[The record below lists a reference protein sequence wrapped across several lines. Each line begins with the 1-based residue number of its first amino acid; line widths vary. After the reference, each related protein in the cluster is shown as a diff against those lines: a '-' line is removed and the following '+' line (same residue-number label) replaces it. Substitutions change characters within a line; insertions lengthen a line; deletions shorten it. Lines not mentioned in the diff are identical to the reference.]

1 MKISQVQNILAV
13 AQMGSINKA
22 AAVLG
27 ISQPNLS
34 LSIKSL
40 ETELGFEIFKR
51 TKHGIIITEK
61 GQELI
66 NYAEEI
72 ENSYSKITSIPKD
85 TPYRTNTLNIT
96 HQNFSTAFIAQLQ
109 LIRTKKLA
117 YRIMLKE
124 GSFSDVINDVRSGIS
139 KIGFTLLPSNPD
151 NLISNMMEK
160 NKLIYKPLFRGKLG
174 ILAGTRHPLTSQ
186 DKISVEQLLEYPFVM
201 PAFASDDI
209 VYSSITSHIPISKF
223 KRILFVRDFLSLF
236 TAIVELNACSIF
248 VSSDEIDKDASFIY
262 RYINSNKLIGLK
274 FEEDL
279 FMELGWIRQS
289 SWKMDSFATE
299 YMKTIYDILKQPF
312 DC

>member
-1 MKISQVQNILAV
+1 MKISQIQNILAV

-61 GQELI
+61 GQELV

-85 TPYRTNTLNIT
+85 TPYQTNTLNIT

-139 KIGFTLLPSNPD
+139 KIGFTLFPSSPD

-160 NKLIYKPLFRGKLG
+160 NKLTYIPLFKGRLD
-174 ILAGTRHPLTSQ
+174 ILTSVGHPLASLN
-186 DKISVEQLLEYPFVM
+186 KVSVEQLLEYPFIM
-201 PAFASDDI
+201 PGFASDDI
-209 VYSSITSHIPISKF
+209 VYNNILSRIPISKF
-223 KRILFVRDFLSLF
+223 KRVLFVRDFFSLI
-236 TAIVELNACSIF
+236 TAITELDGCSIF
-248 VSSDEIDKDASFIY
+248 LTSDIIDKDASFIY
-262 RYINSNKLIGLK
+262 RYVNSNKLIGLK
-274 FEEDL
+274 FEEEL
-279 FMELGWIRQS
+279 FIELGWIRQS

-299 YMKTIYDILKQPF
+299 YMKTVYNILKQPF
-312 DC
+312 NC